1 MSPLYS
7 QINFVCFA
15 FEQYKSVKIQL
26 TLSKAACFPISVNSY
41 LAFELILLGN
51 LNGLL
56 QKMNNSAWRLKKE
69 TSAMTHAWEF
79 ANQVEMIVLPAFF
92 FRNLYPSGKYTS
104 KKTAKPQSTKTA
116 HSTEQSR
123 P

>member
-56 QKMNNSAWRLKKE
+56 QKMNNSAWRLKRE

-92 FRNLYPSGKYTS
+92 FQKFVSLG
-104 KKTAKPQSTKTA
+104 QV
-116 HSTEQSR
+116 H
-123 P
+123 